1 MDAGFNAPPNLTL
14 PALLASQVD
23 ARAHDVAFHDGSRT
37 VTYSEFND
45 LYLRTVGW
53 LETEHIGHGDRI
65 AVWLVNRIDWL
76 ALLFA
81 AAHVGATVVSVN
93 TRYRSEEVSHILS
106 RSSAKM
112 LVLQLNFRNIDFPAI
127 LSAINPSAVPALETI
142 AVVDADATLP
152 ARLLDRS
159 TVSFNPCT
167 PSVSQALVD
176 PEALVIL
183 FTTSG
188 TTKGPKL
195 VMHPQRTL
203 VDHALR
209 GARSY
214 QLVEPDSCLLAA
226 LPFCGVFGLNAAL
239 AAFAAGAP
247 IVIMDTFDAAV
258 AVDLIDRHRVTH
270 TFGGDEMYRRL
281 IDAARDE
288 RPFPSARIFGFGAF
302 TSSFSEYA
310 RAACERGI
318 PFHGLYGS
326 SEVLAL
332 FSMQSPSMSVEQRLE
347 GGGFPVASDALVRIR
362 DVSTGELLPVGERGE
377 IEILA
382 PSNFIGYFGNDEAT
396 AEAVLPDGFF
406 RTGDV
411 GYLRGDGSF
420 VYETRMGDAIRL
432 GGFLVS
438 PVEIEDVLKRIDGVD
453 DAQVV
458 AVDIAGQPRAVAF
471 VIAEPDYTLDA
482 AELIQ
487 TVKSTV
493 APFKIPAR
501 VWFVHNYPMTQS
513 SNGVKTQRNKLREMA
528 YARLARELPAPA

>member
-1 MDAGFNAPPNLTL
+1 MDVIFNAPPSLTL
-14 PALLASQVD
+14 PALLA
-23 ARAHDVAFHDGSRT
+23 ARVSADPHGAAFHDGPRK

-45 LYLRTVGW
+45 LYLKTVDW
-53 LETEHIGHGDRI
+53 LEAQGIGRGDRI
-65 AVWLVNRIDWL
+65 AVWLVNRVDWL

-81 AAHVGATVVSVN
+81 AAHIGATVVPVN

-106 RSSAKM
+106 RSCAKM
-112 LVLQLNFRNIDFPAI
+112 LILQLNFRNIDFSAI
-127 LSAINPSAVPALETI
+127 LSGISGSSVPALEQI
-142 AVVDADATLP
+142 AVVDASPGD
-152 ARLLDRS
+152 RLLGRPTILFD
-159 TVSFNPCT
+159 PHT
-167 PSVSQALVD
+167 PSASQALVD

-209 GARSY
+209 GARTY
-214 QLVEPDSCLLAA
+214 QLAEADSCLLAA
-226 LPFCGVFGLNAAL
+226 LPFCGVFGLNAVL

-258 AVDLIDRHRVTH
+258 AVDLIDCHRVTH

-281 IDAARDE
+281 IEAARDE

-362 DVSTGELLPVGERGE
+362 DVSTGELAPVGGRGE

-382 PSNFIGYFGNDEAT
+382 PSNFVGYFGNDEAT

-471 VIAEPDYTLDA
+471 VITAPGYTLDA

-487 TVKSTV
+487 TAKSTV
-493 APFKIPAR
+493 APFKVPAR
-501 VWFVHNYPMTQS
+501 VWFVHDYPMTQS

-528 YARLARELPAPA
+528 YARLAQELSTPA